1 MESNNQS
8 RALPEKAELAT
19 GAVVSLFANGK
30 RLGKEILERRPEH
43 LLLGALEESWEPPF
57 HHQTACLVQTLPDQ
71 RILFAVLRYEE
82 GRGRGLMRQD
92 LFRLIP
98 GGSMYIWPG
107 LSKMA
112 MHEWCPL
119 KVYDPYLPEKALLE
133 DQAFLFALS
142 ESEASMMVHK
152 PLPLGAF
159 ADCTFIL
166 DEEPLVMRAV
176 LARCEDLD
184 GGAGYR
190 AHFMLIDPQLRSPLR
205 EYLLDEQARRLQAAV
220 I

>member
-8 RALPEKAELAT
+8 RALPAKTELAA
-19 GAVVSLFANGK
+19 GAVVSLFVNGK
-30 RLGKEILERRPEH
+30 RLEKEILERRPEH
-43 LLLGALEESWEPPF
+43 LLLGALEESWQPPF
-57 HHQTACLVQTLPDQ
+57 HHQTACLVQILPDE
-71 RILFAVLRYEE
+71 RTLFAVLRYEE
-82 GRGRGLMRQD
+82 GRGRGLGRQD

-107 LSKMA
+107 LNQMA
-112 MHEWCPL
+112 MHEWCSL
-119 KVYDPYLPEKALLE
+119 KVYDPYLPEKVLLE
-133 DQAFLFALS
+133 DQAFLYALS

-152 PLPLGAF
+152 PLPQGAF
-159 ADCTFIL
+159 ADCSFAL
-166 DEEPLVMRAV
+166 GEKELVIRAV

-190 AHFMLIDPQLRSPLR
+190 AHFMLIDPQLQPLLH
-205 EYLLDEQARRLQAAV
+205 EFLLNEQARRLQAVV

>member
-1 MESNNQS
+1 MESNNQN
-8 RALPEKAELAT
+8 RALPEKTELSV
-19 GAVVSLFANGK
+19 GALVSLFVNGK
-30 RLGKEILERRPEH
+30 RLSKEILERRAEH
-43 LLLGALEESWEPPF
+43 LLLGALEESWEVPF
-57 HHQTACLVQTLPDQ
+57 HHQTACLVQMLPDQ

-82 GRGRGLMRQD
+82 GRGRGLGRRD

-98 GGSMYIWPG
+98 GGSMYIWSG
-107 LSKMA
+107 LNKMA

-119 KVYDPYLPEKALLE
+119 KVYDPYLTEEVLLE

-142 ESEASMMVHK
+142 ETEASMMVHK

-159 ADCTFIL
+159 ADCTFVL
-166 DEEPLVMRAV
+166 DEKPLVMRAV

-190 AHFMLIDPQLRSPLR
+190 AHFMLIDPQLQPLLR
-205 EYLLDEQARRLQAAV
+205 EFLLEEQARRLQAAV